1 MFEKTEAIVIRTFDY
16 KETHKIVTLMTKR
29 FGKIAVIAQGAK
41 KPKSRNG
48 AISQMFIQGD
58 FLLRVGKGLGTLQ
71 QGDVIHSFRKVRE
84 DLFKTAYASYMT
96 ELTYRVVDERTSL
109 PFIYDQLL
117 KTLTAIEQ
125 DKDPEVVT
133 MMYEMKLY
141 PLLGIKPIL
150 DHCQSCG
157 TTENLTHFSIGDGGV
172 LCQTCG
178 KRDAYSFTLNPQ
190 VIKLMR
196 LFLEVDVNR
205 VENISVKPENKQLIN
220 KVLKEYFEHHSGIF
234 LKSRR
239 FLDQLDALK

>member
-96 ELTYRVVDERTSL
+96 ELTYRVLDEHTPL

-117 KTLTAIEQ
+117 KTLVAIEQ
-125 DKDPEVVT
+125 DKNPEVVT
-133 MMYEMKLY
+133 KMYEMKLY

-157 TTENLTHFSIGDGGV
+157 TTETLTHFSIGDGGA

-178 KRDAYSFTLNPQ
+178 NRDGYSLALNPQ

-205 VENISVKPENKQLIN
+205 VENISVKPENIQLIN
-220 KVLKEYFEHHSGIF
+220 QVLKEYFEYHSGVF